1 MIVVLLVFEAILS
14 GCLGSF
20 LEVSAKPCG
29 NKLLG
34 LPSLLEMDLVNP
46 APIAEMNKSSS

>member
-1 MIVVLLVFEAILS
+1 MQFYRDAS
-14 GCLGSF
+14 GGSF

-34 LPSLLEMDLVNP
+34 LPSLWKW
-46 APIAEMNKSSS
+46 I